1 MRSSCAACA
10 IVICS
15 AVPGALTPAQA
26 APRTTA
32 PGAVRVLSVEPAQRV
47 LLARGGR
54 VTLAVRRTTRVRVVL
69 TARRRGARTVPV
81 VTRAVQRTVRPG
93 RRTLS
98 LPLSVAGRRTIGTC
112 DARTLTVTVLRVT
125 GRAGRATRIAR
136 TTRAL
141 RLDRTRCRA
150 GEPVAAKPGREAD
163 EPAIDLTTS
172 AADRCDFIDPAACL
186 LPFPNDRHTVPD
198 PSTAT
203 GRRLALTL
211 ASMPRN
217 VAGRPMEPVD
227 QNRGDGFSPGSLIT
241 TKVPGL
247 ESAEVAAANRLV
259 PIDDLERAYD
269 RDQRVL
275 VVNARTKE
283 RHLVWAEIDANPADP
298 ADRTLLLRPGTH
310 FTEGDRYVVAL
321 RDLRDADGRVIPPSP
336 GFRVLRDGRR
346 TTNPAVESRRAHFEG
361 LFLTLAQAGVDR
373 DSLYRAWDFTVA
385 SERSLSERLLGIR
398 DDAFRQLGDTDL
410 SDLEVEG
417 RSPAFTVEKV
427 TEDPDGPGDPIARR
441 IEGTVTVP
449 CYLNLPGCVSG
460 ARFAYPRGSR
470 HGPPQAIPGN
480 TTQARF
486 TCHVPR
492 AGLTG
497 PPLRPALYGHG
508 LLGSRGEI
516 GQGQLRSFGQDHG
529 MLFCASD
536 WIGMSCADI
545 DVPPDED
552 TVTTI
557 LADTIAGR
565 APVLPNCDLPN
576 IATLL
581 LDLSNFASLTDRVQQ
596 GILNFLYIGR
606 ALIHPEGFGT
616 HEAFRAQGR
625 SMVGGTRLY
634 YDGNSQGGII
644 GGALVAVAPDL
655 DRGALGVPGM
665 NYSTLLRRSV
675 DFDQY
680 AQVLY
685 AAYPD
690 ELQRPL
696 VLALM
701 QLLWDR
707 AEVAGYAAHL
717 TKDAYA
723 NTPPHEVLLHVG
735 LGDHQVA
742 QVTAEVL
749 ARTAGMSARSPWADP
764 GRDRDAGDGHFGIP
778 AIRTFPFAGS
788 AIVLWDIGPRRT
800 VDGKE
805 LGTPPPPDA
814 NVPPREG
821 VDPHEA
827 PRREPAARAMKSA
840 FLRPGGTVVDTCAA
854 RRPCYAFG
862 WTGP

>member
-1 MRSSCAACA
+1 MGAIAAL
-10 IVICS
+10 V
-15 AVPGALTPAQA
+15 AV
-26 APRTTA
+26 TA
-32 PGAVRVLSVEPAQRV
+32 PVVTADAAAKAKAKAPAAVRVQSVEVAQSA
-47 LLARGGR
+47 LLDRGALVR
-54 VTLAVRRTTRVRVVL
+54 LAVRRTTRVRVVV
-69 TARRRGARTVPV
+69 TARRRGARTTPV
-81 VTRAVQRTVRPG
+81 VSRAFDRVVRPG
-93 RRTLS
+93 RRTVVVK
-98 LPLSVAGRRTIGTC
+98 LSVAGRRTLGTC
-112 DARTLTVTVLRVT
+112 DARTLGVTVLRVR

-136 TTRAL
+136 TTRTL
-141 RLDRTRCRA
+141 RLDRSRCR
-150 GEPVAAKPGREAD
+150 GGVGVPAKPGREAA
-163 EPAIDLTTS
+163 EPAVDLTTS
-172 AADRCDFIDPAACL
+172 DADRCDFVDPAACL
-186 LPFPNDRHTVPD
+186 LPFPNDRYTVPD
-198 PSTAT
+198 TATAT

-211 ASMPRN
+211 ASMPSN
-217 VAGRPMEPVD
+217 VAGKPMEPVD

-247 ESAEVAAANRLV
+247 ESAEAAAANRLV
-259 PIDDLERAYD
+259 PIDDLERAFD

-275 VVNARTKE
+275 VINARTKE
-283 RHLVWAEIDANPADP
+283 RHLIWAEVDANPADP
-298 ADRTLLLRPGTH
+298 ADRTLILRPGTH
-310 FTEGDRYVVAL
+310 FTEGERYVVAL
-321 RDLRDADGRVIPPSP
+321 RDLRGADGGVLPASP

-346 TTNPAVESRRAHFEG
+346 TTNPAVESRRAHFES
-361 LFLTLAQAGVDR
+361 LFVTLAEAGVDR
-373 DSLYRAWDFTVA
+373 DTLHRAWDFTVA
-385 SERSLSERLLGIR
+385 SERSLSERLLSIR

-410 SDLEVEG
+410 ADLKVQG

-427 TEDPDGPGDPIARR
+427 TENPDGPDDPIARR

-449 CYLNLPGCVSG
+449 CYLNLPGCGSG
-460 ARFAYPRGSR
+460 AKFAYPRGSR
-470 HGPPQAIPGN
+470 TGLPQAIAGN

-492 AGLTG
+492 IGLTG
-497 PPLRPALYGHG
+497 PPLRPSLYGHG

-529 MLFCASD
+529 MLFCSSD
-536 WIGMSCADI
+536 WIGMSCADV
-545 DVPPDED
+545 DVPPDQN
-552 TVTTI
+552 TVAAI

-576 IATLL
+576 IGTLL

-606 ALIHPEGFGT
+606 ALVHPQGFGT
-616 HEAFRAQGR
+616 HPAFQAQGR
-625 SMVGGTRLY
+625 SMVDSTRLY

-655 DRGALGVPGM
+655 ERGALGVPGM

-680 AQVLY
+680 AQILY

-707 AEVAGYAAHL
+707 AETAGYAAHL
-717 TKDAYA
+717 GRDAYP
-723 NTPPHEVLLHVG
+723 NTPPHEVLLQVG

-742 QVTAEVL
+742 QVTAEVM

-764 GRDRDAGDGHFGIP
+764 GRDRDKGNGHFGIP
-778 AIRTFPFAGS
+778 AIKAFPFAGS
-788 AIVLWDIGPRRT
+788 AIVLWDIGPQRT
-800 VDGKE
+800 VDGKP

-840 FLRPGGTVVDTCAA
+840 FFAPGGRVVDTCPAGK
-854 RRPCYAFG
+854 PCYAFG

>member
-1 MRSSCAACA
+1 MWRR
-10 IVICS
+10 
-15 AVPGALTPAQA
+15 GALAAAVVSVALGAPAAGAAQTTTPAA
-26 APRTTA
+26 ARVQSVDAVQRT
-32 PGAVRVLSVEPAQRV
+32 
-47 LLARGGR
+47 LLDRGVR
-54 VTLAVRRTTRVRVVL
+54 VTLAVRRTTRLRVVV

-81 VTRAVQRTVRPG
+81 VTRGFERTLRAG
-93 RRTLS
+93 RRTVTLRLS
-98 LPLSVAGRRTIGTC
+98 AAGRRTIGTC
-112 DARTLTVTVLRVT
+112 DARTLTVTVLRVR
-125 GRAGRATRIAR
+125 GRAGRATRLSR
-136 TTRAL
+136 SSRAL
-141 RLDRTRCRA
+141 RLDRTRCRRGDA
-150 GEPVAAKPGREAD
+150 VPAKPGREAG
-163 EPAIDLTTS
+163 EQPIDLATS
-172 AADRCDFIDPAACL
+172 DADRCDFIDPSACL
-186 LPFPNDRHTVPD
+186 HPFPNDRFTVPD
-198 PSTAT
+198 ASTAT

-217 VAGRPMEPVD
+217 IAGKPMEPVD
-227 QNRGDGFSPGSLIT
+227 QNRGDGFSPGSLIV
-241 TKVPGL
+241 TKVAGI
-247 ESAEVAAANRLV
+247 ESDRAAAANRLV
-259 PIDDLERAYD
+259 PIDDLERAFD
-269 RDQRVL
+269 PDQRVV

-283 RHLVWAEIDANPADP
+283 RHLIWAEVDANPADP

-321 RDLRDADGRVIPPSP
+321 RDLRDEDGKVIAPSP

-346 TTNPAVESRRAHFEG
+346 TTNPAVESRRAHFES
-361 LFLTLAQAGVDR
+361 LFVTLAEAGVDR
-373 DSLYRAWDFTVA
+373 DTLYRAWDFTVA
-385 SERSLSERLLGIR
+385 SERSLSERLLSIR
-398 DDAFRQLGDTDL
+398 DDAFRQLGDTNLADL
-410 SDLEVEG
+410 KVEG

-427 TEDPDGPGDPIARR
+427 TEDPDGPDNPIARK
-441 IEGTVTVP
+441 IEGTVDVP
-449 CYLNLPGCVSG
+449 CYLNVPGCGSG
-460 ARFAYPRGSR
+460 AKFAYPQGSR
-470 HGPPQAIPGN
+470 TGPPQAIPGN

-492 AGLTG
+492 TGLTG
-497 PPLRPALYGHG
+497 GPLRPSLYGHG

-529 MLFCASD
+529 MLFCSSD
-536 WIGMSCADI
+536 WIGMSCADV
-545 DVPPDED
+545 DVPPDQN
-552 TVTTI
+552 TVATI
-557 LADTIAGR
+557 LADTVAGR

-596 GILNFLYIGR
+596 GIVNFLYLGR
-606 ALIHPEGFGT
+606 ALIHPEGLGT

-625 SMVGGTRLY
+625 SMVDTTRLY

-644 GGALVAVAPDL
+644 GGALVSVAPDL
-655 DRGALGVPGM
+655 DRAALGVPGM

-680 AQVLY
+680 AQILY

-707 AEVAGYAAHL
+707 AETAGYAAHL
-717 TKDAYA
+717 TKDAYP

-742 QVTAEVL
+742 QVTAEVM
-749 ARTAGMSARSPWADP
+749 ARTAGMSARTPWADP
-764 GRDRDAGDGHFGIP
+764 GRDRDEGDGHFGIP
-778 AIRTFPFAGS
+778 AIRSYPFSGS
-788 AIVLWDIGPRRT
+788 AIVLWDIGPLRT
-800 VDGKE
+800 VDGKQ

-840 FLRPGGTVVDTCAA
+840 FFAPGGRVTDTCASG
-854 RRPCYAFG
+854 RPCYAFG